1 MPSDE
6 RRYQYPKVTPRFP
19 EHRTLYHQDCWLA
32 HHGLMEHG
40 DEMPPCDG
48 SLVRVHLIPRQL
60 LRREH
65 LPQLDPRTYVYACG
79 GITGGP
85 GGHHALLDSSRR
97 LRVAYDDLPVKVIE
111 FAAENGL
118 EWYLEREYQ

>member
-1 MPSDE
+1 M
-6 RRYQYPKVTPRFP
+6 
-19 EHRTLYHQDCWLA
+19 TLVHPDCWLA

-40 DEMPPCDG
+40 DPMPPCDG

-79 GITGGP
+79 GLQGNT
-85 GGHHALLDSSRR
+85 GHHGLFDSSRR
-97 LRVAYDDLPVKVIE
+97 LRVHFNDLPLKVIE
-111 FAAENGL
+111 FAQEHDL
-118 EWYLEREYQ
+118 EWWLRREYDHASVHR